1 MKTARLSSQPRG
13 SRKHQ
18 QSALQHSVIVIKDSK
33 SVRIVL
39 EIYSDPEPADPANP
53 SPSLSLS
60 TIPALPVATPQP
72 DPVRSPYCIYSLPDA
87 FKSRDEIEDQLTKA
101 SHQSATSFARHL
113 RSLEKKK
120 CLDFCGDSATDIYAY
135 FLERYPYLS
144 FGLKTFLD
152 AFKSRN

>member
-72 DPVRSPYCIYSLPDA
+72 DPVR
-87 FKSRDEIEDQLTKA
+87 DE
-101 SHQSATSFARHL
+101 
-113 RSLEKKK
+113 
-120 CLDFCGDSATDIYAY
+120 
-135 FLERYPYLS
+135 
-144 FGLKTFLD
+144 
-152 AFKSRN
+152 